1 MKSVNDNDMLQYIN
15 RAGVMGE
22 KNLERVLKYPIGNS
36 LRRHP
41 SEQKEIYH
49 EMSECSKAMLH
60 RRGKRAGSISR
71 AAYIASAIN
80 LRAEM
85 LHDKSEA
92 AVADMVTHGNT
103 LGLKKCTKYLNHY
116 DGNNENVR
124 RLALRLMHA
133 ERSGIEV
140 LKSYL

>member
-1 MKSVNDNDMLQYIN
+1 MKTVNDNDMLQYIN
-15 RAGVMGE
+15 RAGVMGA

-36 LRRHP
+36 LRRHL
-41 SEQKEIYH
+41 SEQQEMYQ
-49 EMSECSKAMLH
+49 EMSERSEAMLR
-60 RRGKRAGSISR
+60 RRGKRAAGISR
-71 AAYIASAIN
+71 TADIASALH

-85 LHDKSEA
+85 LHDKSDA

-103 LGLKKCTKYLNHY
+103 LGLKKCAKYLRHY

-133 ERSGIEV
+133 ERSGIEI